1 MQLKTRERWKTAGG
15 LTAAFFLP
23 LYVWGM
29 VLYAFGVYPFGDS
42 SILITD
48 LSSQYVEYHAA
59 IYDMVK
65 SGSSLFFTWDSG
77 LGMNFWGLFAYY
89 LSSPFTLLMFLF
101 PRTMITEAV
110 LLIISIKMAASGL
123 TFSLFLRKGM
133 QINGAVNLLASVMYA
148 LCGYA
153 VSYCFNLMFLD
164 GLVFLPLAA
173 LATRHLLNKNKMFPL
188 IAVLTFLFIANYYVS
203 YMTGVFLFLLFIVW
217 LVQKR
222 ESRSEFLRHIGR
234 FVGSAAAAAG
244 LAAFLLLPAFFS
256 LTEGYEKLHG
266 FSLTFSGLANPLSIP
281 AKLAYGA
288 FDSVTNNGSPNVF
301 CGLLTVG
308 LLPVW
313 FTHRSI
319 SRREKL
325 ATGGLLLFLLLSM
338 CLYDLDVAWH
348 VFQPP
353 TWFPFRYSFVFIFL
367 LILCAARV
375 LSDPDGVPLWGL
387 FGGFMGMATLFA
399 ILSISGFPFTG
410 NRLVTIFLLLGY
422 LAVLVVALLV
432 KKPLVRRFLMLLLVV
447 VVSGE
452 MVGNALHTLTGLN
465 KELGFVKRAAYTN
478 YRKNSDERMAVLE
491 TLGDPGFFRVEN
503 AMARDSNDG
512 LAAGYHAV
520 SHYSSVSNQ
529 KTFHYLG
536 DLGMVNYVNHRYL
549 RYYGASSLLDAVLG
563 VKYVWSPQ
571 DRRYGMEKLDFEA
584 VGGTYLYENTMAL
597 PLLFA
602 ADEKALEITEEA
614 NKPFVNQNRL
624 FSGLSG
630 IAEDCLLPLE
640 HQVSSNAGVIKN
652 VNGRTELEN
661 VSYLYITIQNPR
673 RQHLM
678 LYLQNNFSAFS
689 SVTVE
694 GKRLNHDRDR
704 LVEGAISLGE
714 QPAGEIRVSIGIFR
728 DSAWFNH
735 LQVVGLDETVFN
747 RILDKLQ
754 AGVPSSLEVGDDS
767 LSAVI
772 TMKEDGVLFTSL
784 PVDPGWSVWLD
795 GKKTAFETVNDAFIA
810 IPAKAGEHKLEMRFC
825 PKGFV
830 PGLTLSILT
839 LVGLLAA
846 AVWRYQRQKRKQAAV
861 IPSENGG
868 TTVDTTPFY

>member
-1 MQLKTRERWKTAGG
+1 MQLKSKEGWKTAGN
-15 LTAAFFLP
+15 LAAAFFLP
-23 LYVWGM
+23 LYLWGT
-29 VLYAFGVYPFGDS
+29 VLYAFGIYPFGDS
-42 SILITD
+42 SVLITD

-59 IYDMVK
+59 LYDMVK

-101 PRTMITEAV
+101 PRSMITEAV
-110 LLIISIKMAASGL
+110 LLIISVKIAASGL
-123 TFSLFLRKGM
+123 TLSLFLRKGM
-133 QINGAVNLLASVMYA
+133 CIKGGVNTLAAVMYA

-164 GLVFLPLAA
+164 GLIFLPLAA
-173 LATRHLLNKNKMFPL
+173 LASHHLLHKKKMLPL
-188 IAVLTFLFIANYYVS
+188 IIVLVFLFIANYYVS
-203 YMTGVFLFLLFIVW
+203 YMTGVFLFLLFMVW
-217 LVQKR
+217 LVQKKSTLA
-222 ESRSEFLRHIGR
+222 EAMRHIGR
-234 FVGSAAAAAG
+234 FVGAAAIAAG

-288 FDSVTNNGSPNVF
+288 FDSVTNNGTPNVF

-375 LSDPDGVPLWGL
+375 LSAPDGVPLWGL

-399 ILSISGFPFTG
+399 VLSISGYPFTG
-410 NRLVTIFLLLGY
+410 DRIVTIFLLLGY
-422 LAVLVVALLV
+422 LAVLVVVLLV
-432 KKPLVRRFLMLLLVV
+432 KKPPVRRLLMLLLVV

-465 KELGFVKRAAYTN
+465 KELGFVKREAYVS
-478 YRKNSDERMAVLE
+478 YRKNSDERMDVLE
-491 TLGDPGFFRVEN
+491 TLGESGFFRVEN

-549 RYYGASSLLDAVLG
+549 RYYGASSLLDAILS
-563 VKYVWSPQ
+563 VKYVWSPE
-571 DRRYGMEKLDFEA
+571 DVRFGMKKLDFEA
-584 VGGTYLYENTMAL
+584 IGGTYLYENTMAL

-624 FSGLSG
+624 LSGLSG
-630 IAEDCLLPLE
+630 IAEDCLIPLE
-640 HQVSSNAGVIKN
+640 HAVSSNAGVIKN

-661 VSYLYITIQNPR
+661 VTYLYITIQNPR

-714 QPAGEIRVSIGIFR
+714 QPAGEITVSIGIFR
-728 DSAWFNH
+728 DSAWFKH
-735 LQVVGLDETVFN
+735 LQVVGLDEAVFT
-747 RILDKLQ
+747 RMLDKLHQ
-754 AGVPSSLEVGDDS
+754 GTPSSLTVADDS
-767 LSAVI
+767 LTAVI

-784 PVDPGWSVWLD
+784 PADPGWTAWLD
-795 GKKTAFETVNDAFIA
+795 GRKVTLETVNDAFLA
-810 IPAKAGEHKLEMRFC
+810 IPAQAGEHTLEMRFC

-830 PGLTLSILT
+830 PGLGLSLLT
-839 LVGLLAA
+839 LAGLLAA
-846 AVWRYQRQKRKQAAV
+846 MLWRFIRSRRKPPV
-861 IPSENGG
+861 IQGKSSE
-868 TTVDTTPFY
+868 